1 MDEKKS
7 GELYTIIVIYMI
19 VNEQKNE
26 VEKFVIARRI
36 QVTND
41 NQLNISTNWLVV
53 KHNFSWFLIIW
64 LR

>member
-41 NQLNISTNWLVV
+41 NQLNISTN
-53 KHNFSWFLIIW
+53 
-64 LR
+64 

>member
-1 MDEKKS
+1 
-7 GELYTIIVIYMI
+7 
-19 VNEQKNE
+19 